1 MASIIA
7 QLKIDC
13 DGKSD
18 SYNEL
23 VENIRIKA
31 YVSAV
36 AGLLLGPFGLAI
48 SYGIAAGITETRV
61 HDLLHKELPR
71 VQSTYQ
77 RLKDRCENVAG
88 DLRANILKIG
98 HAKNDMNSLR
108 GSTETAQDGLS
119 LSDEFDEMK
128 SAILTLKAACDS
140 FSQKYNSKL

>member
-1 MASIIA
+1 MENQIPITNW
-7 QLKIDC
+7 LKILELKLTFLPSLDYF
-13 DGKSD
+13 SD
-18 SYNEL
+18 H
-23 VENIRIKA
+23 
-31 YVSAV
+31 
-36 AGLLLGPFGLAI
+36 LGSPFHM
-48 SYGIAAGITETRV
+48 GITETRV